1 MFNNSLSN
9 LVSSVQKTQDL
20 AYTILSGERERE
32 REREREF
39 IQMDNSIYAITQ

>member
-20 AYTILSGERERE
+20 AYTILSENTQRE

>member
-1 MFNNSLSN
+1 MFNNSPSN

-32 REREREF
+32 RERERESLF
-39 IQMDNSIYAITQ
+39 KWIISFM